1 MKPTAISPDWLFAIA
16 LAAVAGLTGCADSP
30 AGPGAQAG
38 AELGSGLV
46 ISEPVPVAAL
56 ATDTEGLTYIS
67 ARPGTFPEGITATI
81 TNLANGEAV
90 TVEIVDGGYDPV
102 GLKASPYNELE
113 ITLRNRDGVFTI
125 HRAFVPIGKR
135 PRIVRTRP
143 PKDATDVVLSF
154 SPLVVVFSEPVA
166 QSTVTHEII
175 KLLAD
180 GVPVEVTIA
189 LRVDGLLA
197 QLTPTAY
204 LTPHTNYTLVVTT
217 ELLDSK
223 GDLLEAQCEASFT
236 TESLPPPVASVGAGN
251 IHTCGL
257 TVTGNAYCWG
267 FNDFGQLGDGSTT
280 GSLTPVLVSGGIR
293 FSSISTQGGHT
304 CGVTSVGDAYCWG
317 ENFLGQ
323 LGDGTTIN
331 RLTPV
336 LVSGGL
342 SFASVSAAFSETC
355 GVTTGGDAYC
365 WGENFHGH
373 LGDGTTINRLTP
385 VPVAGGLTFAS
396 LSTGAQTCGVTA
408 AGDAYCWGDNRWGKL
423 GDGTTTNR
431 LTPVR
436 VAGALSFASLSTG
449 FWHTCG
455 MTAAGDAYCWG
466 NNRDGQLGDGTTSNR
481 LTPVLVS
488 VGLSFASVSAA
499 GGSFTCGVTTAGDAY
514 CWGNNPS
521 GKLGDDTRTDR
532 HMPVPVAGGLS
543 FASVSTSGAHTC
555 AVTTVG
561 AVYCWGS
568 NGEGQLGD
576 GSTTDRLTPVR
587 VVR

>member
-56 ATDTEGLTYIS
+56 ATDTEGLTYISASSGTFPDGVSAAIIDLTYIS

-223 GDLLEAQCEASFT
+223 GDLLEAQFEASFT

-342 SFASVSAAFSETC
+342 SFASERCVLRN
-355 GVTTGGDAYC
+355 V
-365 WGENFHGH
+365 GERCVLRNVRRHDRRRRLL
-373 LGDGTTINRLTP
+373 LG
-385 VPVAGGLTFAS
+385 
-396 LSTGAQTCGVTA
+396 QQ
-408 AGDAYCWGDNRWGKL
+408 
-423 GDGTTTNR
+423 
-431 LTPVR
+431 PVR
-436 VAGALSFASLSTG
+436 E
-449 FWHTCG
+449 
-455 MTAAGDAYCWG
+455 
-466 NNRDGQLGDGTTSNR
+466 
-481 LTPVLVS
+481 
-488 VGLSFASVSAA
+488 
-499 GGSFTCGVTTAGDAY
+499 
-514 CWGNNPS
+514 
-521 GKLGDDTRTDR
+521 TRGRHEDR
-532 HMPVPVAGGLS
+532 QTHAR
-543 FASVSTSGAHTC
+543 ARRWRA
-555 AVTTVG
+555 
-561 AVYCWGS
+561 
-568 NGEGQLGD
+568 
-576 GSTTDRLTPVR
+576 
-587 VVR
+587 